1 MSFKMVGPNRVESDE
16 GYGFEV
22 LSMTLMR
29 YFEGDQ
35 SMTIECEV
43 LSKPWTIT
51 LHADDIRSWSAPDQK
66 QPFTAADRQRI
77 LLRLHGMFGFQGA
90 TLEVT

>member
-29 YFEGDQ
+29 YFEGSR
-35 SMTIECEV
+35 SMRIQCEV
-43 LSKPWTIT
+43 LSKPWTVA
-51 LHADDIRSWSAPDQK
+51 LHADDIRGWSAPDQ
-66 QPFTAADRQRI
+66 QRPVTTADRERI
-77 LLRLHGMFGFQGA
+77 LLRLQGMFGFQGA